1 MIDDRKMDIWKYY
14 DITHRRHVV
23 CNPMSIPKLDELID
37 VIDLKPGAK
46 VVDIA
51 CGKGEMLVRLAER
64 YGISGVGVDISPF
77 CVADCQRKAKERIPG
92 ANIEFVL
99 SDGAEYRLEPPGSA
113 DLAMCL
119 GASWVF
125 GGHRGTLRALAAM
138 TVAGGVVVV
147 GEPYWLK
154 TPDES
159 YLEASEYGEEMFAT
173 FQGNV
178 TIAEEE
184 GLVPLYT
191 VASSHDDWDRYVTLQ
206 WRAADEYASQQSDDP
221 DVEELLAQLAR
232 ERELYLKWERDLVGW
247 ALYVFRKPLG
257 T

>member
-1 MIDDRKMDIWKYY
+1 MMDDRKMDIWKYY

-23 CNPMSIPKLDELID
+23 CNPMSIPNLDELIN
-37 VIDLKPGAK
+37 VIDLKPRAK

-77 CVADCQRKAKERIPG
+77 CVADCQKKAKERIPG

-125 GGHRGTLRALAAM
+125 EGHRGTLRALAAM
-138 TVAGGVVVV
+138 TVAGGVLVV

-154 TPDES
+154 TPDEA

-206 WRAADEYASQQSDDP
+206 WRAADEYASQQPDDP
-221 DVEELLAQLAR
+221 DVGELLAQLAR